1 MQTPPRPPDTSPRQ
15 PQQAS
20 PQPGYQESWA
30 QEQAQQHSMPQY
42 EQEPQLAEGEEAM
55 STHARLPKLVAGVL
69 LVIGILMVLRFQ
81 VFTIRNVSVQGLIN
95 VPWQTAAKNARLDQS
110 PFYFTLSEDKV
121 REGINQNRYLDF
133 ESMTKIF
140 PNAVILKVRERTPFA
155 FFTHLGV
162 GYVLAQDGMVLEQ
175 TRELKVGNDL
185 IQVHGLS
192 VWGLQSPGS
201 MPTSTDPAQAESL
214 ISLFAELQLWGFAS
228 QVSSVDITQ
237 SLYLSMQTR
246 DGYTINLGGADA
258 LHAKIG
264 TVSSVVGELR
274 RRMMT
279 GGIIEATLPGEATY
293 LAAQQTGV

>member
-1 MQTPPRPPDTSPRQ
+1 MQIPPRPPDTSPRQ
-15 PQQAS
+15 PQQPAPMPS
-20 PQPGYQESWA
+20 HDPQENWA
-30 QEQAQQHSMPQY
+30 QYHDQPPY
-42 EQEPQLAEGEEAM
+42 EQEQQLVEVEEP
-55 STHARLPKLVAGVL
+55 TTPYARLPKLVAGVL
-69 LVIGILMVLRFQ
+69 LAVGILMVLRFQ
-81 VFTIRNVSVQGLIN
+81 VFTIRNVSVQGLVN
-95 VPWQTAAKNARLDQS
+95 VPWQTAASNAGLDQS
-110 PFYFTLSEDKV
+110 LFYFTLSEDKV
-121 REGINQNRYLDF
+121 EEGINKNRYLDF

-175 TRELKVGNDL
+175 TRELKDGSEL

-192 VWGLQSPGS
+192 VWGQQSPGS

-214 ISLFAELQLWGFAS
+214 LSLFTELHLWGFAS
-228 QVSSVDITQ
+228 QVSSVDISQ

-246 DGYTINLGGADA
+246 DGYTINLGGSDS

-264 TVSSVVGELR
+264 TVTSVVGELR